1 MGLGGG
7 FIRDLLIG
15 NLFAVGGGMLVS
27 ILQSQTPQVLVS
39 STPSALLA
47 VLGSLVCAS
56 FAQWRS
62 DIALFAGVAVAVMAK
77 YLVDHFDVETR
88 PAGGRSN
95 TA

>member
-15 NLFAVGGGMLVS
+15 TLSAVGGGMLVS
-27 ILQSQTPQVLVS
+27 ILQSRTPQVLVS
-39 STPSALLA
+39 STPLTLLA
-47 VLGSLVCAS
+47 VLGSLVYAS

-62 DIALFAGVAVAVMAK
+62 DITSFAGVAVVVMAQ

-88 PAGGRSN
+88 PAGGRTN